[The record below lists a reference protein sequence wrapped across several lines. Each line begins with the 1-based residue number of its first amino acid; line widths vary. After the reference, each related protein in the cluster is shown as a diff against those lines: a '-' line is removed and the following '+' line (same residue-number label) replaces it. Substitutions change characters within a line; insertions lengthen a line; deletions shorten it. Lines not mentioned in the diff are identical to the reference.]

1 MGKTWFITGCSSG
14 LGKTLAQRA
23 LLRGHSV
30 VATAR
35 NPGQLAELVA
45 SAPERCRAV
54 ALDVTN
60 AAQNRAAVE
69 EALAVFG
76 AIDVLC
82 PNAGYGMIGGLEE
95 CSPEQVERNLA
106 TNLLGPMHLFRA
118 ALPAMRAARKGH
130 VLAVSAIAALSNH
143 EGFSVYG
150 GAKAGLEGVC
160 EALAIELKPLGIKV
174 TIVLPGPTRTDFAS
188 RSLEPGAVPI
198 PDYQQTAGKFAA
210 FLKQIVGKQTGD
222 PVKVAD
228 LMIDVTE
235 DPAPPLRLVT
245 GRYAVNRARAKLRS
259 LGAEMD
265 AWEAR
270 SLATDF

>member
-1 MGKTWFITGCSSG
+1 
-14 LGKTLAQRA
+14 
-23 LLRGHSV
+23 
-30 VATAR
+30 
-35 NPGQLAELVA
+35 
-45 SAPERCRAV
+45 
-54 ALDVTN
+54 
-60 AAQNRAAVE
+60 
-69 EALAVFG
+69 
-76 AIDVLC
+76 
-82 PNAGYGMIGGLEE
+82 
-95 CSPEQVERNLA
+95 
-106 TNLLGPMHLFRA
+106 
-118 ALPAMRAARKGH
+118 
-130 VLAVSAIAALSNH
+130 
-143 EGFSVYG
+143 VYG